1 MSEGAVTDTQA
12 PLYKPAH
19 LGAYCLICGAP
30 YAQTAPGRPVDL
42 GRSITV
48 IVHCPD
54 CGRSAGEWALTV
66 RLTPADNR
74 ATSALKRLI
83 AGHPAS

>member
-1 MSEGAVTDTQA
+1 MSDEQ
-12 PLYKPAH
+12 PLYRPAL

-42 GRSITV
+42 GRRITV

-54 CGRSAGEWALTV
+54 CGARGGEWALTASLEPV
-66 RLTPADNR
+66 DSRANARLKEHVTG
-74 ATSALKRLI
+74 SAL
-83 AGHPAS
+83 